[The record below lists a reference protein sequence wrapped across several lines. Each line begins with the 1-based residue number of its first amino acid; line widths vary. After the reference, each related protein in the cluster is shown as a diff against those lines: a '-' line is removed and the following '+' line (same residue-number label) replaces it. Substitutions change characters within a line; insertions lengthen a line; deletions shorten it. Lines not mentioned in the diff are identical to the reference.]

1 MMFQNFQFC
10 VKNQLP
16 TPWERNAQD
25 RIKVILYLRKFSGES
40 ELMMIGT
47 LKFVLILSFFLCT
60 KQYSINIEPGESS
73 CFSVTAAKDDSCT
86 GSFEVLT
93 ADPSPIIVTVHGP
106 SPTKRN
112 YFESRQKK
120 GTNVKTEKELSEGTF
135 SFDADSDG
143 DYELCISNG
152 TEDNDGVMRIVAFNF
167 RVSQDAEEGVYEYA
181 GLESELAEMRQG
193 LDLLRDHQS
202 YMGQREDLHKETL
215 ESINTKVL
223 CWTVLEAVILIG
235 MSFWQISYISSF
247 FETKRKL

>member
-1 MMFQNFQFC
+1 M
-10 VKNQLP
+10 V
-16 TPWERNAQD
+16 A
-25 RIKVILYLRKFSGES
+25 
-40 ELMMIGT
+40 T
-47 LKFVLILSFFLCT
+47 LKVLILLTLCAYT
-60 KQYSINIEPGESS
+60 FQYSINIEAGESN
-73 CFSVTAAKDDSCT
+73 CFFVTAAKDDVCT

-93 ADPSPIIVTVHGP
+93 PDPTPVIVSVHGP
-106 SPTKRN
+106 APRRTL
-112 YFESRQKK
+112 YFESKQKT
-120 GTNVKTEKELSEGTF
+120 GVDMRSEKQLSEGSF
-135 SFDADSDG
+135 SFDAESDG
-143 DYELCISNG
+143 DYEMCLSNG
-152 TEDNDGVMRIVAFNF
+152 TEDNDGLTRIIAFNF
-167 RVSQDAEEGVYEYA
+167 RVTQEVEETDYEYV

>member
-1 MMFQNFQFC
+1 MIAS
-10 VKNQLP
+10 VKFL
-16 TPWERNAQD
+16 
-25 RIKVILYLRKFSGES
+25 LF
-40 ELMMIGT
+40 
-47 LKFVLILSFFLCT
+47 LSFFLLT
-60 KQYSINIEPGESS
+60 KQYSITIEPGESS
-73 CFSVTAAKDDSCT
+73 CFSVTAEKDDSCT

-93 ADPSPIIVTVHGP
+93 ADATPVIVTVHGP
-106 SPTKRN
+106 SPTKRS

-120 GTNVKTEKELSEGTF
+120 GTDIKTEKELSEGTF
-135 SFDADSDG
+135 IFHAENDG
-143 DYELCISNG
+143 DYEMCISNG
-152 TEDNDGVMRIVAFNF
+152 TEDNDGVPRIVAFNF
-167 RVSQDAEEGVYEYA
+167 RVSQDAEDGVYEYA

>member
-1 MMFQNFQFC
+1 M
-10 VKNQLP
+10 L
-16 TPWERNAQD
+16 
-25 RIKVILYLRKFSGES
+25 ES
-40 ELMMIGT
+40 
-47 LKFVLILSFFLCT
+47 LKFLLLLVFFTCT
-60 KQYSINIEPGESS
+60 LQYSINIEPGESS
-73 CFSVTAAKDDSCT
+73 CFYVTAEKGDLCT

-93 ADPSPIIVTVHGP
+93 PDPTPIIVTVHGP
-106 SPTKRN
+106 APRKKLH
-112 YFESRQKK
+112 FESRQKK
-120 GTNVKTEKELSEGTF
+120 GIDVKTDKELSEG
-135 SFDADSDG
+135 SFTIPVDSNG
-143 DYELCISNG
+143 DYEMCLSNG
-152 TEDNDGVMRIVAFNF
+152 SEDNDGVMRIVGFNF
-167 RVSQDAEEGVYEYA
+167 RVTQDLEETDYEYV